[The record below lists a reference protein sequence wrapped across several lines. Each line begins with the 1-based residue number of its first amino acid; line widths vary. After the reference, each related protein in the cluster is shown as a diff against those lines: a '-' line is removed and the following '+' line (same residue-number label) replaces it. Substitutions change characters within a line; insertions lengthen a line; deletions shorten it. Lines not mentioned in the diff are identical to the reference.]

1 MQLGEPPQLPQFVEW
16 HFAVQ
21 ISRPDGG
28 SPSDHDR
35 KLGVGVAVT
44 AGQVRTSNHSNST
57 LILGWETSGSCCGI
71 CILKDFSILLSSLII
86 TPSTLEWAVPS
97 SYLPPFFSATYC
109 FQTLCFHH
117 QGQWHSLEI
126 SSIYTPSRPTFSK
139 RRQCSILFHHGHW
152 VSAFRAQRCQAAWI
166 YLGTTT
172 ATSSFS
178 DDEATAGLTKFAKQG
193 TPAPPL
199 PCHPSPILGR
209 FYLARRTKWT
219 SL

>member
-28 SPSDHDR
+28 NPSDHDR

-71 CILKDFSILLSSLII
+71 CILKDFSILLSSSII

-152 VSAFRAQRCQAAWI
+152 VRVHFAHNAVKQHGSTWVRPRQHHPFQTMKPQ
-166 YLGTTT
+166 LDSQNLQNKKHLLHHFL
-172 ATSSFS
+172 AT
-178 DDEATAGLTKFAKQG
+178 L
-193 TPAPPL
+193 PPFWDVF
-199 PCHPSPILGR
+199 I
-209 FYLARRTKWT
+209 
-219 SL
+219 